1 MSDSVFILVL
11 LPISLFIILFS
22 LGLALTVADF
32 RRVAVYPR
40 GVAIGMAN
48 LLFISP
54 LLAVGLAIAFKL
66 PPELAVGMVLLGA
79 SPGGTTAN
87 MLTHLAKGDTALSLT
102 MTAISSVAAVFTV
115 PILLDLSTQ
124 WFMNGDAH
132 YEIAMT
138 PIVMKI
144 LLITLLPLGIGMIV
158 RSRATQWAIRF
169 EPLVKKIATIFFILV
184 VFVVLW
190 SEQEHIFSNIA
201 SVGLAV
207 LCLNVLA
214 MGISYGSSK
223 LAGLDG
229 PQSTAISIEL
239 GVHNTTLAMAVGAMV
254 SASMIIPAAVYSL
267 FMFFTAGAFAK
278 WMHSRNS

>member
-124 WFMNGDAH
+124 WFMHGEAQ
-132 YEIAMT
+132 YEIVMT

-158 RSRATQWAIRF
+158 RSRATQWSIRF

-190 SEQEHIFSNIA
+190 QYRQRWLSCT
-201 SVGLAV
+201 L
-207 LCLNVLA
+207 
-214 MGISYGSSK
+214 
-223 LAGLDG
+223 
-229 PQSTAISIEL
+229 PQRTCH
-239 GVHNTTLAMAVGAMV
+239 GH
-254 SASMIIPAAVYSL
+254 
-267 FMFFTAGAFAK
+267 
-278 WMHSRNS
+278 

>member
-48 LLFISP
+48 LIFISP

-124 WFMNGDAH
+124 WFMHGEAQ
-132 YEIAMT
+132 YEIAMM

-158 RSRATQWAIRF
+158 RSRATQWSIRF

-190 SEQEHIFSNIA
+190 SEQEHICSNIA
-201 SVGLAV
+201 RVGSA
-207 LCLNVLA
+207 
-214 MGISYGSSK
+214 
-223 LAGLDG
+223 
-229 PQSTAISIEL
+229 STYSPWA
-239 GVHNTTLAMAVGAMV
+239 LAMAAQN
-254 SASMIIPAAVYSL
+254 SPA
-267 FMFFTAGAFAK
+267 
-278 WMHSRNS
+278 